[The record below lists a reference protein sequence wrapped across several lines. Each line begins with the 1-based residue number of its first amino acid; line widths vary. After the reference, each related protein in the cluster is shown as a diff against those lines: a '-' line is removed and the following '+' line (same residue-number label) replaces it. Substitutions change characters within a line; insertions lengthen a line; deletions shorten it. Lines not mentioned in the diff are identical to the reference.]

1 LADKLELWRNA
12 GRIEKYSDGLFYD
25 ASWIAVYVGQGMLP
39 ERHDPRAA
47 MIAPDALARAT
58 ERLRMAVTGEV
69 ATMPGHRDY
78 LRAEAARL
86 AEAA

>member
-1 LADKLELWRNA
+1 
-12 GRIEKYSDGLFYD
+12 
-25 ASWIAVYVGQGMLP
+25 
-39 ERHDPRAA
+39 

-58 ERLRMAVTGEV
+58 ERLRMAVTSEV
-69 ATMPGHRDY
+69 AAMPGHRDF